1 MFKVLIWARRRAD
14 LSLEAFREYWLEQ
27 HAPLVKAS
35 LPELRRYVVNPVIVV
50 PRGEAPF
57 DGVAELV
64 FDDREAFT
72 AAMRSDGGRRTA
84 ADLGTFTRESGVV
97 FVEEHAVVG

>member
-14 LSLEAFREYWLEQ
+14 LSLEAFRECWLAQ
-27 HAPLVKAS
+27 HAPLVKVS
-35 LPELRRYVVNPVIVV
+35 LPGLRRYVVHPVIAV

-64 FDDREAFT
+64 FDDRDAFV

-84 ADLGTFTRESGVV
+84 LDLERFARETGVV
-97 FVEEHAVVG
+97 FTEEHVVVD